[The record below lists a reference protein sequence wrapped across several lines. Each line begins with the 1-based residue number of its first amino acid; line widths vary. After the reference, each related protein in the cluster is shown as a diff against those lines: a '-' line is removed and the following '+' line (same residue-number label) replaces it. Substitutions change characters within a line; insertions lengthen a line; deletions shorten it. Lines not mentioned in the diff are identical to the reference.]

1 MFGISNLREL
11 RWWAEPKEGE
21 GSTVWSH
28 EVPTDEWMH
37 IAVVNKPDSDTVEMF
52 INGAPIL
59 RNAKGAEGLLPRDLQ
74 WVMGAGFDN
83 RKPQDPWYGW
93 IGETRL
99 TQGVL
104 DSDEW
109 LTARP
114 AVQKDPSEDDNTPS
128 QPTDP
133 TDTNEPSIDDMGQ
146 AFFAGSSRG
155 AKVILPIVAV
165 IAVLGGAAYGLIPTI
180 NRVFGLNI
188 PQPPLPKIPGLN

>member
-1 MFGISNLREL
+1 
-11 RWWAEPKEGE
+11 
-21 GSTVWSH
+21 
-28 EVPTDEWMH
+28 MH

-83 RKPQDPWYGW
+83 RTPQDPWYGW

-114 AVQKDPSEDDNTPS
+114 AVKEEQPSSSATTSPSEST
-128 QPTDP
+128 T
-133 TDTNEPSIDDMGQ
+133 EPSKPTEPTNTKEPSASGIGE
-146 AFFAGSSRG
+146 AFFAGSSNG
-155 AKVILPIVAV
+155 AKVIFPIVAV
-165 IAVLGGAAYGLIPTI
+165 IAVLGGAAYALIPTV
-180 NRVFGLNI
+180 NRIFGLNI

>member
-21 GSTVWSH
+21 GSAVWSH

-104 DSDEW
+104 DSDQW

-114 AVQKDPSEDDNTPS
+114 AMKDEEPSDA
-128 QPTDP
+128 
-133 TDTNEPSIDDMGQ
+133 NEPSIDDMGQ

-155 AKVILPIVAV
+155 AKVILPIVAIV
-165 IAVLGGAAYGLIPTI
+165 AVLGGAAYGLIPTI
-180 NRVFGLNI
+180 NRIFGLNI